1 MTSDRMRTA
10 EVGEPLRTV
19 QQRLSH
25 DFLDR
30 ALEWRRILV
39 ECWGTFLL
47 VVVAAGADVV
57 AARSAGAI
65 TPAMAVVAP
74 GLMVMAAIYFMG
86 QVSGA
91 HVNPAVTL
99 AFAVRR

>member
-1 MTSDRMRTA
+1 MTSDRTRTA

-30 ALEWRRILV
+30 TLEWRRILA

-47 VVVAAGADVV
+47 VVVA
-57 AARSAGAI
+57 
-65 TPAMAVVAP
+65 
-74 GLMVMAAIYFMG
+74 
-86 QVSGA
+86 
-91 HVNPAVTL
+91 
-99 AFAVRR
+99 